1 MKRKK
6 VREVV
11 KRVKRRDRKKVI
23 QECLGQ
29 HRKEIKKL
37 QRQHDKEIAL
47 MQGKVKIALR
57 KKANAY
63 RAFDMFKDDKRY
75 VKRFINEHEP
85 EIDAAILQLA
95 GIKHT
100 FNKLKYLD
108 YRTVATDVKVEQKLN
123 K

>member
-1 MKRKK
+1 MVPFLPAMCAIMYQKMTLGRKMEDK
-6 VREVV
+6 FKREV
-11 KRVKRRDRKKVI
+11 
-23 QECLGQ
+23 
-29 HRKEIKKL
+29 KKL
-37 QRQHDKEIAL
+37 NREHDKKIFAME
-47 MQGKVKIALR
+47 QKVKIAQR
-57 KKANAY
+57 KKANAS

-85 EIDAAILQLA
+85 EIDAAIIQLA

-123 K
+123 KQ